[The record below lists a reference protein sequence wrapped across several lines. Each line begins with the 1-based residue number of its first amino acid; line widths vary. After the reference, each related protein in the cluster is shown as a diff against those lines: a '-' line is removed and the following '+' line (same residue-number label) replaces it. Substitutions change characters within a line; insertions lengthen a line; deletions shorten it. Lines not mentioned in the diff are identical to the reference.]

1 MASLHEAAT
10 VPSHVPKDRVWD
22 GDYDVFA
29 AESDDPF
36 RKVGEL
42 HAGPDILWVNRL
54 ARGMGGG
61 KAGWLP
67 TRYAIMREVLA
78 DTDHFLSGGSNLMG
92 AIGLDWKL
100 IPLELDPPQ
109 QQIFRKVLEPFFSPA
124 AINALDGAV
133 TAACD
138 ELIAAFANRDS
149 CEFATEFAEKFPSHV
164 FLDLMGMPRER
175 LADFLAWERG
185 MLRAQAP
192 EDVTEAMTNVLHYLQ
207 AFVREQQKNP
217 TSPLMKGIVEARY
230 NGERPLTETEMVS
243 ICYILYIGGL
253 DTVFSTMG
261 WIFWH
266 LAQDQALQDRLR
278 ANPDDITRATEEL
291 LRAFSAASSQR
302 RVAKDLDFHGLQ
314 MKAGDIVLI
323 SLPLAGR
330 DPQAY
335 ENPHKIDI
343 DRPTRHIAFG
353 TGPHTC
359 LGLRLAKREI
369 RIVLGAFLR
378 RFRNIRIPEGER
390 HSFHTGSVFGVDRL
404 PLEWELCD
412 PAAD

>member
-1 MASLHEAAT
+1 MASVHEATAI
-10 VPSHVPKDRVWD
+10 PSHVPPELVWD
-22 GDYDVFA
+22 RDYDQFA

-36 RKVGEL
+36 RRVGKL

-54 ARGMGGG
+54 AQGLGGA

-124 AINALDGAV
+124 AVNALDSAV
-133 TAACD
+133 TATCD
-138 ELIAAFANRDS
+138 ELIAGFSDRGS

-192 EDVTEAMTNVLHYLQ
+192 EEVTAAMTDVLRYLED
-207 AFVREQQKNP
+207 FVREQRRNP
-217 TSPLMKGIVEARY
+217 TSALMKGIVSAQY
-230 NGERPLTETEMVS
+230 NGERPLTQTEMVS

-253 DTVFSTMG
+253 DTVFCTMG

-266 LAQDQALQDRLR
+266 LAQDRTLQDRLR
-278 ANPDDITRATEEL
+278 DHPDDITRATEEL
-291 LRAFSAASSQR
+291 
-302 RVAKDLDFHGLQ
+302 
-314 MKAGDIVLI
+314 
-323 SLPLAGR
+323 
-330 DPQAY
+330 
-335 ENPHKIDI
+335 
-343 DRPTRHIAFG
+343 
-353 TGPHTC
+353 
-359 LGLRLAKREI
+359 
-369 RIVLGAFLR
+369 
-378 RFRNIRIPEGER
+378 
-390 HSFHTGSVFGVDRL
+390 
-404 PLEWELCD
+404 
-412 PAAD
+412 